1 MQNTLAVLIATSLAA
16 AVLGSPPPAQAAG
29 ASTGGNPPNCIAFGV
44 ICKANRVVFL
54 FDPEAKFFN
63 LQPCTCGTTKL
74 TVCNPDITS
83 GGTTTATG
91 AAATVPACVGDAALT
106 EVPTQVEAVKNPGT
120 FFCTTIGGRRT
131 CYDRR
136 P

>member
-1 MQNTLAVLIATSLAA
+1 MQHKLGVLIAAGLAA
-16 AVLGSPPPAQAAG
+16 AVLGSPATAQAAG
-29 ASTGGNPPNCIAFGV
+29 TITAGGNPPNCIFFGV
-44 ICKANRVVFL
+44 ICKANKVVFL
-54 FDPEAKFFN
+54 FDPDAKFFN

-74 TVCNPDITS
+74 TVCDPEATS
-83 GGTTTATG
+83 GTSTSS
-91 AAATVPACVGDAALT
+91 TVPTIPACVGNAALT

-120 FFCTTIGGRRT
+120 FFCTTIGGKRT